1 MYQLGN
7 HCCMWETAILTK
19 CWYLNTVV
27 WLAGKS
33 FAHLTSKAKLTQ
45 NIRKSPVVEE
55 VRNLK
60 SAPSV
65 GLWAVASFDVRYL
78 QSSVSTSLSICHLG
92 VMFPDSKREQMPRR
106 LPRLLSIILTTEEEK
121 IDCALSPNS
130 EDGRRG
136 RRYLRLKAQSRAVFN
151 SHTLTSNQ
159 NVDPSFSTLQAL
171 HEKRICVGLESHA
184 ECQHQ
189 RLFQNCGGLLVKHS
203 YILFDNRRLKEE
215 HQWKSDSSRISEKL

>member
-136 RRYLRLKAQSRAVFN
+136 RRYLRLKAQSRALIPIHWPQTKMLIRVSRRFRRCMKN
-151 SHTLTSNQ
+151 VSVWDWKATLNVNTS
-159 NVDPSFSTLQAL
+159 VYFKIVAVS
-171 HEKRICVGLESHA
+171 
-184 ECQHQ
+184 
-189 RLFQNCGGLLVKHS
+189 
-203 YILFDNRRLKEE
+203 
-215 HQWKSDSSRISEKL
+215 W